1 VGRTLAAVVFVFAVA
16 AGMPSA
22 PSTSTARLDR
32 AAGIAVPAGFRAE
45 VYARGL
51 HRPTAMAFSPA
62 GRLYVTQEGGTV
74 VRVAPGSSRPL
85 EVARGFRTPLGLT
98 FVGRALFVSAQ
109 GTLWRLEGGRRR
121 AVVSR
126 LPFGLHQQDNVVFHT
141 GRLFFG
147 SGSTCNAC
155 RERSRL
161 SAAVLSVRPDGR
173 ELRVVARG
181 LRNPYGLALQP
192 GTGRLFASVNGRDD
206 LGDREPAEAVVEI
219 RPGRSFGWPACWPSA
234 AHLRLAGR
242 CKGVTPPAAYLEPH
256 SSADGLVFYAGRS
269 FPASYRGNL
278 FVAEW
283 GTYFGH
289 AHGRRVVR
297 VVLDRRGHGAR
308 ARVTAFASGFSHPLA
323 VAVDARGAVLVGD
336 YGRGIVYRI
345 QAAGRP

>member
-1 VGRTLAAVVFVFAVA
+1 MLPIVGLVLAVA
-16 AGMPSA
+16 AGTSSA
-22 PSTSTARLDR
+22 PATPHAPLER

-51 HRPTAMAFSPA
+51 VRPTAMAFSPA
-62 GRLYVTQEGGTV
+62 GRLYVTQEGGAV
-74 VRVAPGSSRPL
+74 VRVAPGSSHQVV
-85 EVARGFRTPLGLT
+85 VARGFHTPLGLA
-98 FVGRALFVSAQ
+98 FVGRRLFVSAQ
-109 GTLWRLEGGRRR
+109 GTLWSVSGGRRKP
-121 AVVSR
+121 VVSH
-126 LPFGLHQQDNVVFHT
+126 LPFGLHQQDNVVFHG

-173 ELRVVARG
+173 GLRVVARG

-192 GTGRLFASVNGRDD
+192 RTGRLFASVNGRDD
-206 LGDREPAEAVVEI
+206 LGDREPAEAVVQI
-219 RPGRSFGWPACWPSA
+219 RQGRSFGWPACWPSA
-234 AHLRLAGR
+234 SRLRLAGR
-242 CKGVTPPAAYLEPH
+242 CRGATPPAAYLEPH
-256 SSADGLVFYAGRS
+256 ASADGLVFYAGRS
-269 FPASYRGNL
+269 FPASYRGDL

-297 VVLDRRGHGAR
+297 VALDPRGNGAR

-323 VAVDARGAVLVGD
+323 VAVDARGGLLVAD
-336 YGRGIVYRI
+336 YGRGVIYRI